1 MISCDNQSDAE
12 RNAERHKQCIE
23 HPHRARD
30 VVLIRDI
37 TNSIREI
44 DPGHQRNNRTDDD
57 LVQMVPNPRLIQKT
71 AISVTSAPPEIFV
84 AIFDILPRSR
94 YSR

>member
-57 LVQMVPNPRLIQKT
+57 LVQMVPNPRLIQKNGNQRDKR
-71 AISVTSAPPEIFV
+71 AAGNIRRNF
-84 AIFDILPRSR
+84 
-94 YSR
+94 